1 MVDRWHGQEK
11 VVFLFFCFFFLNF
24 YFKANH
30 DRKTEFSGKALALV
44 LEAWVPAPLSA
55 LLP

>member
-11 VVFLFFCFFFLNF
+11 VVFFFNF